1 MIKADWKNSSGGL
14 SVVFV
19 LAADATKS
27 VVGPEGDIAA
37 ALQKNRAGLTIADD
51 ADLSHLGGSRCA
63 ILESMLGLRKLL
75 RARRSGSLLALTVAY
90 SLAVQAMMASVG
102 FSMSAPDQGGHV
114 ICSFTSGP
122 SAHTPATSGDRQNPG
137 PQPHCPFCFIA
148 AQSAGLIAT
157 MGEALA
163 FPAYAGMQIAD
174 KFSVHIGDKALVSQF
189 RARGLSKLG
198 VAMTNAPENR
208 R

>member
-1 MIKADWKNSSGGL
+1 M
-14 SVVFV
+14 
-19 LAADATKS
+19 
-27 VVGPEGDIAA
+27 AA
-37 ALQKNRAGLTIADD
+37 ALQKNRAGLTIPDD

-102 FSMSAPDQGGHV
+102 LSMSAPDQRGHV
-114 ICSFTSGP
+114 ICSFNSGP

-148 AQSAGLIAT
+148 AQSAGHIAT

-174 KFSVHIGDKALVSQF
+174 KFLVHIGDKALVSQF
-189 RARGLSKLG
+189 RRKVGEPR
-198 VAMTNAPENR
+198 APPTFSV
-208 R
+208 